1 MKRQKGD
8 ANIRLY
14 KHISLKERKATKP
27 KGNGHYLSDV
37 TLRNQD
43 PIKRVLKVQD
53 S

>member
-14 KHISLKERKATKP
+14 KYKERKATKP